1 MYSRIINIVALNE
14 MQLNMFIENFKN
26 TGAKIV
32 LKIGAIQIT
41 VTKISANKAIMITV
55 YPNKSIS
62 DKAKDA
68 VKNNI
73 KQVKEFIKL
82 QINKGD
88 FVFNQNSLSHE

>member
-26 TGAKIV
+26 TGAKISF
-32 LKIGAIQIT
+32 KIDAIQIT

-62 DKAKDA
+62 EKAKDA

-82 QINKGD
+82 EINEGD
-88 FVFNQNSLSHE
+88 VVFNQNSLSHV

>member
-1 MYSRIINIVALNE
+1 MYARISKISALNE

-55 YPNKSIS
+55 YSNKSIS

-73 KQVKEFIKL
+73 KQVMKFIKL
-82 QINKGD
+82 EINEGD